1 MDIIQQSKCNVPSS
15 WAMSREAMERE
26 RRSIVEQQEYGDK
39 HTLAS
44 AFDESHPFQ
53 LAVLNFVSKADDCLV
68 VFEREWL

>member
-1 MDIIQQSKCNVPSS
+1 MDIIQQSKCNVPSF

-44 AFDESHPFQ
+44 TFDESHPFQ
-53 LAVLNFVSKADDCLV
+53 LAVLDFVSQADDCLV
-68 VFEREWL
+68 VFECEWL